1 MSDEKTTADLEA
13 QDTASAT
20 TLSPPNNTHLE
31 TEKKIETASV
41 LSVDSAD
48 YDHDEV
54 EAMDAGRQ
62 TDLGID
68 RVSFRIRLCCKSRI
82 HANTNSRSIPAAW
95 SRPLPRQEHSEG
107 PRRRAAGSREC

>member
-68 RVSFRIRLCCKSRI
+68 RDRKSVV
-82 HANTNSRSIPAAW
+82 
-95 SRPLPRQEHSEG
+95 
-107 PRRRAAGSREC
+107 